1 MSKMLDH
8 PASEEPALCET
19 RELIRRD
26 RNRPSIAIWNMINEE
41 AAGMK
46 VVLQMVQAARK
57 MDPTRA
63 ITESGGASRLL
74 PAAIDQASTRSP

>member
-1 MSKMLDH
+1 MGNESSSNERTTIARSRSRSHFRTTREGADELGMRIQAEPAMSKMLDH

-41 AAGMK
+41 AA
-46 VVLQMVQAARK
+46 A
-57 MDPTRA
+57 
-63 ITESGGASRLL
+63 
-74 PAAIDQASTRSP
+74 